1 VTREHDGAEDLGIGG
16 VMYQRLQAH
25 GDERGRFTEIFRARA
40 FPDQLLQANHSVSQ
54 AGVLRGLHYHHNQAD
69 LWYVVS
75 GRAQVALADL
85 RPGGDSIRTATV
97 VLEGESPANLYIP
110 PGVAHGFLALTELNL
125 IYWVTQEYDGS
136 DEYGVAWNDERLSIP
151 WENDAPILSER
162 DAGNP
167 KLT

>member
-1 VTREHDGAEDLGIGG
+1 VTTGQGVVEDLGIDG

-69 LWYVVS
+69 LWYVVT

-85 RPGGDSIRTATV
+85 RSGAGSPRTATV
-97 VLEGESPANLYIP
+97 VLDGDSPANLYIP
-110 PGVAHGFLALTELNL
+110 PGVAHGFLALTDLNL
-125 IYWVTQEYDGS
+125 IYWVTQEYNGS
-136 DEYGVAWNDERLSIP
+136 DEYGVAWNDETLSLP
-151 WENDAPILSER
+151 WENDDPILSER

-167 KLT
+167 KLP